1 VPSSPPVLRALPG
14 VVVLLVGA
22 LLAGCAAAPTA
33 PTGTDG
39 ACGAD
44 VPGLT
49 QRFVPVDGVVL
60 HVAVGGPPG
69 APAIVL
75 VPGFPETW
83 RTWRGVATDLVADHR
98 VVVPDPRGTGCSSF
112 APPTPA
118 GADPR
123 AAYDAASLAADLAGL
138 ATALGL
144 GPSVVVGHDM
154 GAMPALAWARA
165 RPDQVR
171 HLVLSGGGVPGA
183 GLEERA
189 PPHVAAFTAAPPG
202 EIAAQVAGR
211 EAEFLARFVG
221 DPAVAASGSLDDAVR
236 AYSRPGRLD
245 AAMGRYRGLALDAA
259 ATRADPRP
267 LAVPATALEGGAPG
281 IAAATLPAVA
291 PRNPTTAP
299 AAPLAPDVVVVPQA
313 GHYLQEDRPG
323 ATAAAIRA
331 IAAGR

>member
-1 VPSSPPVLRALPG
+1 VGDHAAGNPRVVRSSAVLPALR
-14 VVVLLVGA
+14 VATLLLVGA
-22 LLAGCAAAPTA
+22 LLAGC
-33 PTGTDG
+33 GTEPAIPVPVADG
-39 ACGAD
+39 CGAD

-49 QRFVPVDGVVL
+49 RRFVPVDGVVL
-60 HVAVGGPPG
+60 HVAVGGPPT
-69 APAIVL
+69 ATAVVL

-83 RTWRGVATDLVADHR
+83 RTWRAVATDLLADHR

-118 GADPR
+118 GSDPR

-144 GPSVVVGHDM
+144 GPAVVVGHDM

-189 PPHVAAFTAAPPG
+189 PPHVAAFAAAPPG
-202 EIAAQVAGR
+202 EVAARVAGR
-211 EAEFLARFVG
+211 EADFLARFVG

-236 AYSRPGRLD
+236 AYARPGRLD
-245 AAMGRYRGLALDAA
+245 AAMGRYRGLPLDAA

-281 IAAATLPAVA
+281 IAAATLPVVA
-291 PRNPTTAP
+291 SHS
-299 AAPLAPDVVVVPQA
+299 DVAVVPGA
-313 GHYLQEDRPG
+313 GHYLQEDRP
-323 ATAAAIRA
+323 AETAAAIRG
-331 IAAGR
+331 IADRL

>member
-1 VPSSPPVLRALPG
+1 MI
-14 VVVLLVGA
+14 VLLVGTVLPA
-22 LLAGCAAAPTA
+22 CTARPAADPVATGSAPA
-33 PTGTDG
+33 DD

-49 QRFVPVDGVVL
+49 RRFVPVDGVVL

-83 RTWRGVATDLVADHR
+83 RTWRAVATRLVADHR
-98 VVVPDPRGTGCSSF
+98 VVIPDPRGSGCSSF

-118 GADPR
+118 GTDPR

-138 ATALGL
+138 STALGL
-144 GPSVVVGHDM
+144 GRAVVVGHDM

-189 PPHVAAFTAAPPG
+189 PPHVAAFAAAPPG

-211 EAEFLARFVG
+211 EPAFLARFVG
-221 DPAVAASGSLDDAVR
+221 DPAVAASGSLADAVR

-245 AAMGRYRGLALDAA
+245 AAMGRYRGLPLDAA

-281 IAAATLPAVA
+281 IAAATLPVVARGGDATTPVA
-291 PRNPTTAP
+291 PFAR
-299 AAPLAPDVVVVPQA
+299 DVVVPHS
-313 GHYLQEDRPG
+313 GHYVQEDQPDL
-323 ATAAAIRA
+323 TAAAVRA
-331 IAAGR
+331 IADGR